1 MNRKERRA
9 ARRSGTAS
17 VAHPS
22 ADSTRSNQAGTL
34 LRDAVAHHQA
44 GAFDKAERAYRQILT
59 LIPTHAEAHS
69 RLGAVMIAQGNISE
83 AVWHMERA
91 VELRPNLFENY
102 ANLAQAYTWS
112 GQRDRAVAASCR
124 ALELFESPQTR
135 TLFAQCVARARFTND
150 SGKFRK
156 HLQRALK
163 ESWLRPRELTAA
175 CISLI
180 KSDSTV
186 SDGISRVNCAWPERL
201 SADQLFGRSEI
212 AAFAQDQLLCA
223 LLECDP
229 VTDIG
234 LERLLTN
241 IRYAMLA
248 SLAADKGS
256 KEEGSKEEL
265 LNFLCSLARQCF
277 INEYVFSITPD
288 EAEQAGQLRT
298 TLEQILAKGEPCSP
312 LWLAMVGAYFPL
324 HSLANAE
331 GLLDRPW
338 PQAVVDL
345 LVQQIQEPAQER
357 SLATTIPAITSI
369 DSEVSRAVRKQ
380 YEQNPYPRWVKAL
393 APGHPAFPRRPASGR
408 PFDALIAGC
417 GTGLSTIEFALQA
430 SNAHILAIDL
440 SLASLSYAKRMAQK
454 FQLTNVEFGQADI
467 MQLASIGRQ
476 FDFIDATG
484 VLHHLADP
492 WAGWRILQS
501 LLRPGSSMQVGLYS
515 KLARRHIAASR
526 ALIAQR
532 SDQPTIEDIRQCRE
546 QIIASQ
552 DPLFRL
558 ISEGGDFYTISE
570 CRDLLFHVQEHGIT
584 LPEIKAFLGDS
595 GLQFAE
601 FFVDPTI
608 RDAFLKRYPG
618 PAALSNLDCWHAFE
632 TDFPN
637 TFAAMYQFSVRKSD
651 NLPSR
656 HRGETG

>member
-9 ARRSGTAS
+9 AKRSGAAS
-17 VAHPS
+17 MARPL
-22 ADSTRSNQAGTL
+22 ADGTRNNQAGTL
-34 LRDAVAHHQA
+34 FRNAVAHHQA

-59 LIPTHAEAHS
+59 LIPAHAEAHS

-83 AVWHMERA
+83 AVLHMEQA
-91 VELRPNLFENY
+91 VELRPDLFEAH

-112 GQRDRAVAASCR
+112 GQHDRATDASCR
-124 ALELFESPQTR
+124 ALELFDSPQTR
-135 TLFAQCVARARFTND
+135 TLFAQCVAHARFTSD

-163 ESWLRPRELTAA
+163 ESWLRPRELTPA

-180 KSDSTV
+180 KLDRTV
-186 SDGISRVNCAWPERL
+186 SDGISRVNSAWPARL
-201 SADQLFGRSEI
+201 NADQLLGRTEI
-212 AAFAQDQLLCA
+212 GALAQDQLLCA

-229 VTDIG
+229 VTDVG
-234 LERLLTN
+234 LERLLTS
-241 IRYAMLA
+241 IRHCMLA
-248 SLAADKGS
+248 SLGADTGS
-256 KEEGSKEEL
+256 KEGP

-288 EAEQAGQLRT
+288 EARLARQLCT
-298 TLEQILAKGEPCSP
+298 TLEQTFAKGESCSP
-312 LWLAMVGAYFPL
+312 LRLAIVSAYFPL
-324 HSLANAE
+324 HSLTNAE
-331 GLLDRPW
+331 SLLDRPW
-338 PQAVVDL
+338 PQAVMDL

-357 SLATTIPAITSI
+357 SLATTIPAITGI

-393 APGHPAFPRRPASGR
+393 APGQPAPPRRPASGR

-417 GTGLSTIEFALQA
+417 GTGLSTIEFALQV
-430 SNAHILAIDL
+430 SNARILAIDL

-467 MQLASIGRQ
+467 MKLASIGRQ
-476 FDFIDATG
+476 FDFIDASG

-492 WAGWRILQS
+492 WAGWRILLS

-532 SDQPTIEDIRQCRE
+532 NDQPTAEDIRQCRE

-558 ISEGGDFYTISE
+558 ISEGSDFYTISE
-570 CRDLLFHVQEHGIT
+570 CRDLFFHVQEHGIT
-584 LPEIKAFLGDS
+584 LPEIKNFLGAN

-601 FFVDPTI
+601 FYVDPKI
-608 RDAFLKRYPG
+608 RDAFSKRFPG
-618 PAALSNLDCWHAFE
+618 PTALNDLDCWHAFE

-637 TFAAMYQFSVRKSD
+637 TFAAMYQFSVRKFD
-651 NLPSR
+651 GLPS
-656 HRGETG
+656 G